1 MQKISILGLL
11 IALSSLAMA
20 EDTVLVP
27 LDNGQYKRVPIS
39 EIMPEA
45 NQLKIKEIKE
55 AEQQKIEEER
65 LNEKVYVSEN
75 VVEIKNPSVL
85 EDLLKVSVSY
95 ENKKFDKKSIE
106 DNKNPLQNKV
116 AADFIKNSKI
126 RSKVTEDLYL
136 FNIDL
141 FGSNSKFEVAND
153 EKLKN
158 NGFIASVQ
166 YGVNNNINIKF
177 NAGYSKSKFL
187 DEKVDNTYLSLDY
200 NYFQYNSD
208 YEWEI
213 GTILGYLNGE
223 SSLYRVEDQF
233 IGMIYSN
240 IAFPLTETIQL
251 DGSYETTIL
260 SNKLG
265 LGITK
270 NIYYFDNFDIQLGL
284 SSDYTF
290 GYDDKEKKI
299 YTHLDEDKPSINI
312 NIGISIEQSKM
323 NMYYDFQYESAGLKL
338 EYKF

>member
-1 MQKISILGLL
+1 MKKIKLLGLL
-11 IALSSLAMA
+11 LVIYNLCLA

-39 EIMPEA
+39 EIVPES

-55 AEQQKIEEER
+55 AEKQKIEEEK
-65 LNEKVYVSEN
+65 LNEEVYISKN
-75 VVEIKNPSVL
+75 VIEIKNPSVL
-85 EDLLKVSVSY
+85 EDLLKVSVNY
-95 ENKKFDKKSIE
+95 ETKKFDKKSIE

-116 AADFIKNSKI
+116 ATDFIKNSKMT
-126 RSKVTEDLYL
+126 SKVTEDLYL

-141 FGSNSKFEVAND
+141 FGSNSKFEAINN

-166 YGVNNNINIKF
+166 YGINNNINIKL

-187 DEKVDNTYLSLDY
+187 DKKVDNTYLSLDY

-208 YEWEI
+208 YEWEL
-213 GTILGYLNGE
+213 GLNLGYLNGE

-240 IAFPLTETIQL
+240 IAFPLSETIIL
-251 DGSYETTIL
+251 DGNYETTIL

-270 NIYYFDNFDIQLGL
+270 NIYYFDNFDIQLGF

-299 YTHLDEDKPSINI
+299 YTHLDEDKPSINL
-312 NIGISIEQSKM
+312 NIGVSTEQSKM